1 MRSSYFNIFTST
13 YFILLVGV
21 VKPQGNVISR
31 SAELDSLKSIRL
43 KSPQRAVRYA
53 RQVLNELNPGQSA
66 LESKILNILGE
77 IYVDLYLPSIALQY
91 FIDAGQK
98 SNVRKNPWNKI
109 NIGNVYFQQS
119 QWLEAKERYLQALDM
134 FRRLPAQKENAVV
147 GRAVALS
154 NLARI
159 ERNLKNYDDAL
170 VYFKEALDVKR
181 GQAKYKAFQKSLS
194 SETIDYPRSG
204 QGVAYQHSL
213 IAELYFAWGLND
225 MALEQ
230 LSAADSLIKYA
241 MRGPALKESISIKSA
256 LGKNHLLRMEIFSKT
271 GDFAGA
277 HIESKVATE
286 LFKESPILM
295 ARHHDVK
302 ANIQIKQDSL
312 YSALAYI
319 DRALKI
325 CELNGLSVFELSLLE
340 KKVDLMRSNNLER
353 SALGVADILLTKKDQ
368 ISSNRMKLLLESLN
382 YKSELELNRKKLE
395 EAQSREFVFYIV
407 AGFILILAGN
417 IIISYR
423 NKRRSS
429 KQESLILQQEKIIA
443 QNELRTKE
451 DELIKLSANIV
462 SKNDLL
468 NSIEK
473 DLEYHISLLDNKSDK
488 KVMEPL
494 RKVIQNKVDDSADWE
509 QFQDQFSS
517 AYPEFVENLSKQ
529 YSGLRTADIKLCCY
543 LKMSMNT
550 KEIARVTGLSV
561 RAVENKRYRLRKK
574 LNLNTEVSL
583 DSFIHSFNS
592 IVSS

>member
-53 RQVLNELNPGQSA
+53 RQVLNELNPEQSA

>member
-1 MRSSYFNIFTST
+1 MRSLSFNIFILA
-13 YFILLVGV
+13 YFFLLIGGAEA
-21 VKPQGNVISR
+21 QGNAISR

-53 RQVLNELNPGQSA
+53 RQVLNELNPEQLE

-98 SNVRKNPWNKI
+98 SKVRKNPWNKI

-134 FRRLPAQKENAVV
+134 FRRQSGQKENSVI

-213 IAELYFAWGLND
+213 MAELYYAWGLND

-230 LSAADSLIKYA
+230 LSAADSLINYA
-241 MRGPALKESISIKSA
+241 MQSPVLKESIAIKSA
-256 LGKNHLLRMEIFSKT
+256 LGKNHLLRMEIFS
-271 GDFAGA
+271 DMDNYAGA
-277 HIESKVATE
+277 HIESKVAVE

-295 ARHHDVK
+295 ARHHDAK
-302 ANIQIKQDSL
+302 ANIQMKQDSL
-312 YSALAYI
+312 YSALAYV

-325 CELNGLSVFELSLLE
+325 CELNGLSVFELYLLE
-340 KKVDLMRSNNLER
+340 KKVELMRSNNLER

-368 ISSNRMKLLLESLN
+368 ISADRMKLLLESLN
-382 YKSELELNRKKLE
+382 YKSDLEINRKKLE
-395 EAQSREFVFYIV
+395 EAQSREFILFIM
-407 AGFILILAGN
+407 AGFALILGGM

-423 NKRRSS
+423 NKRRAS
-429 KQESLILQQEKIIA
+429 KQDSLILQQEKIIA
-443 QNELRTKE
+443 QNDLKTKE
-451 DELIKLSANIV
+451 NELIKLSANIV

-473 DLEYHISLLDNKSDK
+473 DLEYYISLIENKADR

-494 RKVIQNKVDDSADWE
+494 KKVIQNKVDDSADWE

-529 YSGLRTADIKLCCY
+529 YTDLRTADIKLCCY

-574 LNLNTEVSL
+574 LNLNTEISL

-592 IVSS
+592 SSK

>member
-1 MRSSYFNIFTST
+1 MRSSSLNIIIST
-13 YFILLVGV
+13 YFILLVGG
-21 VKPQGNVISR
+21 VKAQGNVVSR

-53 RQVLNELNPGQSA
+53 RQVLSELNPEQSA

-91 FIDAGQK
+91 FIDAGHK

-134 FRRLPAQKENAVV
+134 FRRIPAQKENAVI

-170 VYFKEALDVKR
+170 VHFKEALDVKR

-213 IAELYFAWGLND
+213 IAELYFSWGLND

-241 MRGPALKESISIKSA
+241 MRGPALKESIAIKSA
-256 LGKNHLLRMEIFSKT
+256 LGKNHLLRMEIFSTT
-271 GDFAGA
+271 GDYAGA
-277 HIESKVATE
+277 YIESKSATE
-286 LFKESPILM
+286 LFEESPILM
-295 ARHHDVK
+295 ARHHNAK

-382 YKSELELNRKKLE
+382 YKSDLELNRKKLE

-407 AGFILILAGN
+407 AGFILILAGM

-443 QNELRTKE
+443 QNELKTKE

-473 DLEYHISLLDNKSDK
+473 DLEYHISLLDNKADK

-494 RKVIQNKVDDSADWE
+494 RKIIQNKVDDSADWE

-574 LNLNTEVSL
+574 LDLNTEVSL